1 MQVDLSEREI
11 VVLRVALMQKMSR
24 LNTDIVDNSP
34 NSIHNAEMNNEL
46 RDVIVKLGEL
56 RHAR

>member
-24 LNTDIVDNSP
+24 LNTDIVDSSP

-56 RHAR
+56 RHAG